1 MTSDPRAGWL
11 MRPCQLR
18 DQHIQRPPPKTQRRG
33 LETGNRVSVLEGGAT
48 GPHPGAT
55 VKASVQCTQRCRETP
70 SNRESKDAEGCGG
83 GHTVRPGVALLPNTS
98 SPMRCPSCSPV
109 KHFPKYCQGGRQ
121 VRGRSCNPAWH
132 HRTSGRW
139 VPCSERPAGPL
150 QTRRPGSAPGV

>member
-1 MTSDPRAGWL
+1 MADEALSA
-11 MRPCQLR
+11 
-18 DQHIQRPPPKTQRRG
+18 QRPAYPKAPPKDPKKGFGDWKQGECAGGGCHRASPGSHSEGLCAVYTTVQGDPQQQGKQRRRG
-33 LETGNRVSVLEGGAT
+33 MW
-48 GPHPGAT
+48 
-55 VKASVQCTQRCRETP
+55 
-70 SNRESKDAEGCGG
+70 GG